1 MRITDVRPGVLG
13 HDEPMASLF
22 LALAV
27 ITTGL
32 YAGFLLTF
40 LVVVMP
46 GLAVLPDDGFTAAM
60 RRFNEKVPG
69 PGFLVV
75 FLGVIAFPVAT
86 LVTGKSGWGW
96 PLVAGALAC
105 AVLSH
110 AVTIAGNIPL
120 NKALAAAEP
129 VSGPVPAPASV
140 SVPVA
145 AAPGE
150 GGAVAEAGEK
160 ADSAARTAFEA
171 RWNILHQVRTALS
184 LAAFILLVF
193 AAN

>member
-1 MRITDVRPGVLG
+1 
-13 HDEPMASLF
+13 MASLF

-46 GLAVLPDDGFTAAM
+46 GLAALPDEGFTAAM
-60 RRFNEKVPG
+60 RRINEKVPG
-69 PGFLVV
+69 PGFLIV

-86 LVTGKSGWGW
+86 LATGNRGWGW

-110 AVTIAGNIPL
+110 VVTIAGNIPL

-129 VSGPVPAPASV
+129 VSEPVPEPVSEPVSVPASVPVPAT
-140 SVPVA
+140 

-150 GGAVAEAGEK
+150 GGEAGESGAK
-160 ADSAARTAFEA
+160 ADGVARTAFEA

-184 LAAFILLVF
+184 LAAFILLIM
-193 AAN
+193 AAD

>member
-1 MRITDVRPGVLG
+1 
-13 HDEPMASLF
+13 MASLF

-27 ITTGL
+27 TTTGL
-32 YAGFLLTF
+32 YAGFPLTF

-46 GLAVLPDDGFTAAM
+46 GLAALPDDGFTAAM
-60 RRFNEKVPG
+60 RRINEKVPG
-69 PGFLVV
+69 PGFLIV
-75 FLGVIAFPVAT
+75 FLGVIVFPAVT
-86 LVTGKSGWGW
+86 LVAGTHDWEW

-105 AVLSH
+105 SVVSH
-110 AVTIAGNIPL
+110 VVTIAGNIPL

-129 VSGPVPAPASV
+129 VSEPVSAPASV
-140 SVPVA
+140 PVPAA

-150 GGAVAEAGEK
+150 VGAK
-160 ADSAARTAFEA
+160 ADSVARTAFEA

-184 LAAFILLVF
+184 LAAFILLII

>member
-1 MRITDVRPGVLG
+1 
-13 HDEPMASLF
+13 MASLF

-27 ITTGL
+27 TTTGL

-46 GLAVLPDDGFTAAM
+46 GLAALPDDGFTAAM

-69 PGFLVV
+69 PGFLIV

-86 LVTGKSGWGW
+86 LATGNRDWGW
-96 PLVAGALAC
+96 PPVAGALAC

-110 AVTIAGNIPL
+110 VVTIAGNIPL
-120 NKALAAAEP
+120 NKALAAEEP
-129 VSGPVPAPASV
+129 VSAPASV
-140 SVPVA
+140 PVLAA

-150 GGAVAEAGEK
+150 GGEK
-160 ADSAARTAFEA
+160 ADSVARTAFEA
-171 RWNILHQVRTALS
+171 RWNILHQVRTAFS
-184 LAAFILLVF
+184 LAAFVLLVI